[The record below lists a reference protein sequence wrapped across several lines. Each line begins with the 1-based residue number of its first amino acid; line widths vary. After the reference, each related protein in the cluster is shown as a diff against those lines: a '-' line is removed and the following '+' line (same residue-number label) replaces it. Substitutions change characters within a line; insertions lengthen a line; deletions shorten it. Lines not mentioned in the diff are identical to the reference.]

1 MICKSV
7 SQLPILQTNHDSFLT
22 VSLMLR
28 LPLSIYSASK
38 FGRSTMQRIADAFV
52 TMATFVAEQDPT
64 TVAQQA
70 ILSLP
75 MASSSDLS
83 TAKYTWNDSA
93 PEKPFPTPQSVAT
106 TVLHA
111 INGHSSSSI
120 AVEEAASGVSYTYLE
135 LSNTSSCI
143 ASAIQSVCKKE
154 QPRIALIF
162 NRGFAMYAT
171 LLGVLSAGGCIVPID
186 ASNTP
191 VDRVLFML
199 SDADADLVVFDDAN
213 EHFVQQLKEKGG
225 TDQEVAS
232 MYMSYREIFEEGT
245 NSRIENANRSI
256 VNVDSDSV
264 AYILYTSGTTGQ
276 AKGVMI
282 SHANIH
288 NMIYWW
294 ISLIELNCHDK
305 FLHFSSFSFV
315 MSLRQIFPVFV
326 AGATVVAPSSGTEFE
341 SAIHKCQVTK
351 MALTPSALS
360 TLTHG
365 NYSSLR
371 VIQVAGEACPLKLA
385 NEWASRLDAFFIG
398 LGPTELTGH
407 ACCGQFRV
415 GDRVNIGFPVSNAAV
430 YILNEAG
437 EIQPPGVIGELCV
450 AGENVSSG
458 YLANKETLCCK
469 KV

>member
-1 MICKSV
+1 
-7 SQLPILQTNHDSFLT
+7 
-22 VSLMLR
+22 
-28 LPLSIYSASK
+28 
-38 FGRSTMQRIADAFV
+38 MQRIANAFV

-64 TVAQQA
+64 SVAQQA

-75 MASSSDLS
+75 MTSSSDLS
-83 TAKYTWNDSA
+83 TATYTWNDSA
-93 PEKPFPTPQSVAT
+93 PEKPFPPPQTVAA
-106 TVLHA
+106 TVFHA
-111 INGHSSSSI
+111 INGHATSSI

-143 ASAIQSVCKKE
+143 ASAIQSVCKNN
-154 QPRIALIF
+154 QNRVALIF
-162 NRGFAMYAT
+162 NQGFAMYTA

-186 ASNTP
+186 APNTP

-199 SDADADLVVFDDAN
+199 RDAEADLVIFDDAN
-213 EHFVQQLKEKGG
+213 KDFVRQIKEKGG
-225 TDQEVAS
+225 TDQEAAFV
-232 MYMSYREIFEEGT
+232 YMSYRDILEAGT
-245 NSRIENANRSI
+245 TRIENHRPI
-256 VNVDSDSV
+256 VNVNSDSV

-288 NMIYWW
+288 NMIHWW
-294 ISLIELNCHDK
+294 ISLIDLNRHDK
-305 FLHFSSFSFV
+305 VLHFSSFSFV

-326 AGATVVAPSSGTEFE
+326 AGATVVAPRSGAEFE
-341 SAIHKCQVTK
+341 SAIRKCQVTK

-360 TLTHG
+360 TLNHG
-365 NYSSLR
+365 DYSSLR

-385 NEWASRLDAFFIG
+385 NEWASRLEAFFIG

-407 ACCGQFRV
+407 ACCGKFRV
-415 GDRVNIGFPVSNAAV
+415 GDRVNIGFPVSNTAV

-458 YLANKETLCCK
+458 YLKRDELTKKHFVANKFDSSK
-469 KV
+469 PKMYKVGDLARRLEDGRIEFVGREDDQVKVRGFR